1 MLSSSFIIIL
11 ISLSWLSLSSLLL
24 LLITLSPSKLNELHY
39 PKYHLEFNSGN
50 KLVFTFIFRKLF
62 SILTQTVMSTSK
74 LRWKVYMR
82 RNQQLGCTPIG
93 KKEIKIFFYGY
104 SRYTAIFYLN
114 QQSQIENLNN
124 LQKQEIFKT
133 ENSKCGWTHSI
144 GKTILICCYWECLS
158 AHHKKILSFCLILYS
173 YNPWF

>member
-1 MLSSSFIIIL
+1 MRTSITIHLHMSKSRKPRFSRTIGSLKCLIWNIIIVWSPLSLLELSLLLSSSFIIIL

-24 LLITLSPSKLNELHY
+24 LLKTLSPSKLNELHY
-39 PKYHLEFNSGN
+39 PKYLLEFNSGN

-93 KKEIKIFFYGY
+93 KKEIKIFFMA
-104 SRYTAIFYLN
+104 TPDTQL
-114 QQSQIENLNN
+114 SQPLKSNR
-124 LQKQEIFKT
+124 KFK
-133 ENSKCGWTHSI
+133 
-144 GKTILICCYWECLS
+144 
-158 AHHKKILSFCLILYS
+158 
-173 YNPWF
+173 